1 MSVEGI
7 NFRNNVNSSA
17 PVQANNIVGLA
28 QNDLSDSKKIDP
40 KELKGSSLAFVRPG
54 LAEAQR
60 YVEIQK
66 ALEETKFKDLPKQYD
81 PANMIKALRNEDM
94 AYQETIKGSARTV
107 GIAAGG
113 LGSAVGAAGALTR
126 QIT

>member
-7 NFRNNVNSSA
+7 NFRNNVNSSS
-17 PVQANNIVGLA
+17 PIQANNTVGLA
-28 QNDLSDSKKIDP
+28 QNDLSDSKKIEAQD
-40 KELKGSSLAFVRPG
+40 LKGSSLAFQRPG
-54 LAEAQR
+54 LAEAHR

-66 ALEETKFKDLPKQYD
+66 ALEESKFKDLPKQYD
-81 PANMIKALRNEDM
+81 PANMIKALRNEDI

-107 GIAAGG
+107 GVVAGG
-113 LGSAVGAAGALTR
+113 LGSAVGATGSLAR